1 MVEWGSSSST
11 LLLLASCSF
20 FNVDTS
26 SASVDSVRARLTSLM
41 SSDV

>member
-11 LLLLASCSF
+11 FLLLASCSF
-20 FNVDTS
+20 FSLDTS
-26 SASVDSVRARLTSLM
+26 SASVASARARLTSRR